1 MISLSKMKPW
11 FEKQTEN
18 SVKKIRSE
26 LKKQI
31 DYVANAMDDLRESAL
46 EFEMKDT
53 IDAETRS
60 AQNIYEKFT
69 EMTDAFE
76 FPEEVTYKTAEDFLK
91 RLEKFLSTLL
101 TQGRRFI
108 PNLGKKYK
116 TRLFILNRALTR
128 IQRNYQDFEKFL
140 EDKTVLLRQVDE
152 ASESIALLI
161 EKVKNRKNLKQEIKA
176 EKSEAAKL
184 VEEIEALDL
193 STSNLEDQTV
203 LSELKEINKQ
213 VKIVGNKMRLELGGL
228 DKPLKKLS
236 SRVLDGK
243 VMVPPE
249 LVELANNIRDN
260 PLDAFWNISNGYEKL
275 TRLLEILIE
284 AAKSDKLKLKTSMTN
299 KTVTLSTK
307 IINGSMKDI
316 HSELLELKQERIAI
330 EQKVEELGLKE
341 KIQELEHKHE
351 GLAKNEERK
360 QRRIKDLEDQ
370 LEELN
375 ADIVKLAANTQ
386 RKVKKLTNQN
396 VKINIKE

>member
-1 MISLSKMKPW
+1 MKPW

-152 ASESIALLI
+152 ASESISLLI

-176 EKSEAAKL
+176 EKSEVTKL

-193 STSNLEDQTV
+193 STSNLENQTV

-228 DKPLKKLS
+228 DKPLRKLS

-316 HSELLELKQERIAI
+316 HSELLKLKQERMVI

-341 KIQELEHKHE
+341 KIQKLEHKHE
-351 GLAKNEERK
+351 ELAKKEERK

-375 ADIVKLAANTQ
+375 ADTVKLAANTQ
-386 RKVKKLTNQN
+386 RKVKKLTNQD